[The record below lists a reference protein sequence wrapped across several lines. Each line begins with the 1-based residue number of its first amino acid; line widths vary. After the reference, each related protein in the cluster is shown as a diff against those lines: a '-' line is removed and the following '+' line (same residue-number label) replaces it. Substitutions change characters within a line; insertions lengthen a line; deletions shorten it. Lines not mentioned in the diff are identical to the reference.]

1 MVYLPII
8 RGIKHKEHVIDI
20 HFCPYTKLIIKNT
33 MLNIKGLE
41 IIKGFM
47 KTEDNRPSNVD
58 KIL

>member
-1 MVYLPII
+1 MVAP
-8 RGIKHKEHVIDI
+8 VIDI
-20 HFCPYTKLIIKNT
+20 HFWPYTKLITKNT
-33 MLNIKGLE
+33 MLNIKCLE